1 MRTSQTHQFEAT
13 TSAFLGPASFIR
25 SLQSV
30 VKLHQLYLLY
40 FIHEVVA
47 AVAKAQVYLTI
58 KILKSVSSNPARGR
72 NFFYFLIL
80 FFFYTFFLYFFICIE
95 LFIPWGKFT
104 NHVDPLGGG
113 EVVFVSCK
121 KGASLQWC
129 TVFIY
134 QSVDAKWTNCIFC
147 TKMWRAI
154 TIFKDI
160 NYFCNAIYICTY
172 VKIN

>member
-1 MRTSQTHQFEAT
+1 MRTSQTKQFEAT

-40 FIHEVVA
+40 FIHDVVA

-95 LFIPWGKFT
+95 LLIPWGKFT

-113 EVVFVSCK
+113 EVLLSLCKWKPAYSAPNPTRPRLLSTRHITNTYIYVLCLQFTVSWLPFTR
-121 KGASLQWC
+121 G
-129 TVFIY
+129 
-134 QSVDAKWTNCIFC
+134 
-147 TKMWRAI
+147 
-154 TIFKDI
+154 
-160 NYFCNAIYICTY
+160 
-172 VKIN
+172 